1 MNYQKLEELGQKE
14 IARQKQYRRRI
25 FCCTSTACLSAG
37 AGQTRTALEQA
48 MVAGEVEKYEA
59 EVVPTGCMGL
69 CSRGPLVRVEAGEQ
83 EPLLY
88 GDVTAEVAQ
97 QIIAHHL
104 PVNVARGETGE
115 AEGVDQIADE
125 VGEEAG
131 GREPSAHDILHFR
144 ASLRRAEQKK
154 SLERYRVPLDLPFF
168 RKQVRV
174 VLSNVGRINPEK
186 LEDYLSQ
193 GGYQAL
199 AHVLETMTP
208 AEVCDLIQAS
218 GLRGRG
224 GAGFPTGL
232 KWHLTLKEEAP
243 KKFVIVN
250 GDEGDPGAYMDR
262 TVMEDDPHRILEGM
276 MICAYAVGAGYGY
289 FYIRGEYPIAIQR
302 IRRAI
307 RTAKQRRI
315 LGKSVMG
322 TDFSFDAD
330 IRIGAGAFVC
340 GEETALIHS
349 IEGKRGLPRI
359 RPPYP
364 SQSGLWG
371 MPTVINNV
379 ETMGNVPSIINKGA
393 EWFAGIGTEKSKG
406 TKVFALAGQLRNTG
420 LIEVPI
426 GISLREIVHEI
437 GGGIPG
443 NGRFKAAQTGGPS
456 GGCIPE
462 AHLDTAVDYESLTK
476 LGSIMGSGG
485 LVIVDDTTLMPE
497 FARFFIDFC
506 VDESCGK
513 CVPCRVGTV
522 QIRKILD
529 KIIGGQA
536 TTADLEKLEKLCR
549 LVKTTS
555 LCGLGQSAPN
565 PVLSTLNFFQHEY
578 EALIGDS
585 QQT

>member
-1 MNYQKLEELGQKE
+1 
-14 IARQKQYRRRI
+14 
-25 FCCTSTACLSAG
+25 
-37 AGQTRTALEQA
+37 

-88 GDVTAEVAQ
+88 GDVTAEVAR

-104 PVNVARGETGE
+104 LVNVAGGETGE
-115 AEGVDQIADE
+115 AEGVDQAGDE
-125 VGEEAG
+125 G
-131 GREPSAHDILHFR
+131 GREPSTHDILHFR

-154 SLERYRVPLDLPFF
+154 SLERYLVPLDLPFF

-186 LEDYLSQ
+186 IEDYLAQ
-193 GGYQAL
+193 GGYRAL

-232 KWHLTLKEEAP
+232 KWHLTLNEEAP

-262 TVMEDDPHRILEGM
+262 TVMEDDPHRVLEGM

-322 TDFSFDAD
+322 TGFSFDAD

-379 ETMGNVPSIINKGA
+379 ETMGNIPSIINKGP
-393 EWFAGIGTEKSKG
+393 EWFAAIGTEKSKG

-443 NGRFKAAQTGGPS
+443 NGQFKAAQTGGPS

-485 LVIVDDTTLMPE
+485 LVIVDDSTLMPE

-522 QIRKILD
+522 QIRKLLD
-529 KIIGGQA
+529 KIIGGQGTA
-536 TTADLEKLEKLCR
+536 ADLEKLEKLCR

-565 PVLSTLNFFQHEY
+565 PVLSTLNYFHHEY
-578 EALIGDS
+578 EALIKRD
-585 QQT
+585 QTGQVSDNLSGV